1 MGTIKD
7 LTDLVTQYIESVDD
21 RKFAGELREIQ
32 KMIILLQREQ
42 ASLQEQNSKLQA
54 ENIQLQKQIDAAS
67 ATDKKIVTT
76 KSIDITDEILNVLH
90 LCSQYED
97 GASAGMIQSQF
108 QISNAKAELIIGKL
122 HGAELIDY
130 GSLIMGQDLRYSP
143 TQEGL
148 ELLDQNGLI

>member
-21 RKFAGELREIQ
+21 RKFAAELREIQ

-42 ASLQEQNSKLQA
+42 ASLQEQNSKLQT
-54 ENIQLQKQIDAAS
+54 ENIQLQKQIDATA
-67 ATDKKIVTT
+67 ATEKAIITT
-76 KSIDITDEILNVLH
+76 KSIDITEGILNVLH
-90 LCSQYED
+90 FCSEYED
-97 GASAGMIQSQF
+97 GASAGMIQAKF
-108 QISNAKAELIIGKL
+108 HISNAKAELIIGKL

-130 GSLIMGQDLRYSP
+130 GSLIMGEDLKYSP